1 MSLLIQT
8 QVLFFIGGWRPE
20 LQIGP
25 GGGLGRNLHYKATVA
40 HALLVNM
47 FYYLTATLVYN

>member
-1 MSLLIQT
+1 MHFLPPP
-8 QVLFFIGGWRPE
+8 FFVK
-20 LQIGP
+20 QFSK
-25 GGGLGRNLHYKATVA
+25 NLHYKATVA